1 MTVIPTMLKLKLL
14 FSAFT
19 LFAFAGVVS
28 AQDLFT
34 WSYTAG
40 TYSASG
46 TLVATMASS
55 AFEWDVNSISGTWVT
70 PSGTNTINGLASGFG
85 NDNVFYYGFSGNSSS
100 LGNGIGFTNS
110 TNSDV
115 VVFNNG
121 DQLIYTGDSSTPS
134 STTPYT
140 PSDAAPN
147 GYLFTEIGPASAP
160 WEPSDAVFISGAILF
175 GWMQYRRMR
184 RKSVA

>member
-1 MTVIPTMLKLKLL
+1 MLKLKLL

-19 LFAFAGVVS
+19 LFALAGVMS

-40 TYSASG
+40 SYSASG
-46 TLVATMASS
+46 TLVATETSPS
-55 AFEWDVNSISGTWVT
+55 AFQWSVDSISGAWAT
-70 PSGTNTINGLASGFG
+70 PSGTNNITGLSTVYG
-85 NDNVFYYGFSGNSSS
+85 NDNNFYYGYSGNSSS
-100 LGNGIGFTNS
+100 LGSGIGFTNS
-110 TNSDV
+110 GNSDV

-121 DQLIYTGDSSTPS
+121 DQLIYSGDSSSPS

-140 PSDAAPN
+140 PSEAAPN
-147 GYLFTEIGPASAP
+147 GYLFTEIGPAASAP
-160 WEPSDAVFISGAILF
+160 WEPSDAIFISGAIAF